1 MIGYRVL
8 LERRGGFRVMAKPA
22 AVTRYP
28 NSALFVLH
36 ELAPSYQG
44 MAAIK
49 VIEQFWMHPTVP
61 HTTTQR
67 AHDRVSDQTTI
78 YAKKPESG
86 ALLSINKDHLIYE
99 HLLRLREELP

>member
-8 LERRGGFRVMAKPA
+8 LKRRGGFRVMAKPA

-28 NSALFVLH
+28 NSALFVLN

-49 VIEQFWMHPTVP
+49 VIERFRVHPTVP

-67 AHDRVSDQTTI
+67 ANRIGVGPLSAPTHVPVYDPCDRRDQ
-78 YAKKPESG
+78 G
-86 ALLSINKDHLIYE
+86 LH
-99 HLLRLREELP
+99 